1 MKEYLEDRKRPNL
14 FRRIYLWWGFRGSY
28 LHKDFVKGIKNI
40 IYWIPIIWKD
50 RDYDSHYIFEV
61 LKHKLKSQ
69 AKYIG
74 DRDFHERAQT
84 DARNIRICVSLI
96 EKIQDETYRME
107 YFNYAKERSWFEPCK
122 DNPEYSTWER
132 EELSENYDEY
142 FAKYPLIYKRVLNGE
157 GIFSLDSKK
166 HIAMN
171 ISHINQDR
179 ASKLFHKIF
188 EDNVERW
195 WT

>member
-1 MKEYLEDRKRPNL
+1 MKQFLEDRKRPNL

-28 LHKDFVKGIKNI
+28 LHKDFVKGIKNL
-40 IYWIPIIWKD
+40 IYWIPLIWKD
-50 RDYDSHYIFEV
+50 RDYDNHYIFEV

-69 AKYIG
+69 AKYIAEKN
-74 DRDFHERAQT
+74 FHERAQT

-122 DNPEYSTWER
+122 DNPEYLTWER
-132 EELSENYDEY
+132 EELWENYDEY
-142 FAKYPLIYKRVLNGE
+142 FAKYKLIHKRVLNGE
-157 GIFSLDSKK
+157 GTFSLDSKK